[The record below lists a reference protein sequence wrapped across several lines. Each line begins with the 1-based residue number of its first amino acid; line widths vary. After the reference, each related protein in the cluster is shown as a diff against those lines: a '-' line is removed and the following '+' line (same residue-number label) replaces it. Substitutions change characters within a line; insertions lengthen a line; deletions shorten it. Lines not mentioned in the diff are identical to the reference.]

1 MKKLLCALVFI
12 SANFSAHAELP
23 STVADAL
30 KKAAIPQDSVAVI
43 IRSVDGANPVITHN
57 GAKSLNPASVMKL
70 VTTNAALDLLT
81 PAYRWKTEIYQDGVV
96 SNGVLTG
103 NLIIKAYGDPS
114 FKAQEFWHL
123 LMRLQQAGIKE
134 IKGDL
139 MIDKSYFAKNNGNIN
154 SFDDEPWRA
163 YNAMPSAFL
172 VNGRNTSFKFV
183 VDASDVNNSRVSI
196 AQEFA
201 LPELKIINNM
211 KLMQGACGEWRSHF
225 GYTITS
231 SDSGKDT
238 GAKGDA
244 AKTGSTV
251 VTFNGGF
258 SPECGERYLE
268 LSVFNDDQYAFY
280 TFKKLWLELGG
291 KFSGQ
296 LKILDKPVSAVKV
309 LEQLSEPLGSVVR
322 DINKWSNNLMARQL
336 LLTIAAEKISLPA
349 TEASGAVAIKAWL
362 ASKTFNGSGL
372 NFDELVI
379 ENGSGLSRTERISA
393 EHLSQ
398 MLVSAYN
405 SPVMPEFMSS
415 LPILSLDGTVMKRLK
430 DSRVSAHAHLK
441 TGSLDGVSAI
451 AGYVLDK
458 ENKRHVLVMMVNHA
472 KAGASKAAQDALIEW
487 AYNQSSNQ
495 ASGQASNQA
504 HNQR

>member
-1 MKKLLCALVFI
+1 MKKLLSALVFI
-12 SANFSAHAELP
+12 AASFSAHAELP

-30 KKAAIPQDSVAVI
+30 KEAGIPQDSVAVI
-43 IRSVDGANPVITHN
+43 VRAVDGTDPVVAFN
-57 GAKSLNPASVMKL
+57 GVKRLNPASVMKL

-96 SNGVLTG
+96 SNGVLAG

-114 FKAQEFWHL
+114 FKSQEFWRL
-123 LMRLQQAGIKE
+123 LMSLQQAGIKE

-139 MIDKSYFAKNNGNIN
+139 IIDKSYFAKSVSSKNA
-154 SFDDEPWRA
+154 FDGETWRA

-183 VDASDVNNSRVSI
+183 ADASDLNNGRVSV

-201 LPELKIINNM
+201 LPELQIINNM
-211 KLMQGACGEWRSHF
+211 KFTQGVCGEWRSHL
-225 GYTITS
+225 GYTVKATETGFK
-231 SDSGKDT
+231 DGETKVSG
-238 GAKGDA
+238 
-244 AKTGSTV
+244 TV
-251 VTFNGGF
+251 ATFNGSF
-258 SPECGERYLE
+258 SPDCGERYLE
-268 LSVFNDDQYAFY
+268 LSVFDDDQYAFY

-296 LKILDKPVSAVKV
+296 LKIQDTPVSAVKV
-309 LEQLSEPLGSVVR
+309 IEQLSDPLGYVVR

-349 TEASGAVAIKAWL
+349 TEANGAAAIKTWL
-362 ASKTFNGSGL
+362 ASKSLNGSRF

-405 SPVMPEFMSS
+405 SPVMPELMSS
-415 LPILSLDGTVMKRLK
+415 LPILSLDGTAMKRLK
-430 DSRVSAHAHLK
+430 DSPVSARAHLK
-441 TGSLDGVSAI
+441 TGSLDGVSSI

-458 ENKRHVLVMMVNHA
+458 QNKRHVLVMMVNHA

-487 AYNQSSNQ
+487 TYNQ
-495 ASGQASNQA
+495 
-504 HNQR
+504 